1 MALLHRTTLRP
12 TKLEL
17 LSVWLPT
24 RRWYEGDGEVERV
37 AGFRFDDPAGAVGME
52 TMLVRS
58 AGGPVHQVPLS
69 YRETPLPGADDFL
82 VATAEHG
89 TLGTRWVYD
98 ACGDPVYAAALA
110 RAILAGDDQA
120 EEYFE
125 DDGRRVYREPTMAIA
140 GSGRAGAPGVGQVR
154 RVEDGDPTVVVTDTV
169 ELTVLRRIGD
179 TGTSRPA
186 LTGTWDGE
194 TRVLAYA
201 SNL

>member
-24 RRWYEGDGEVERV
+24 RRWFQGDGDVERV
-37 AGFRFDDPAGAVGME
+37 AGFRFDDPAGAVGIE
-52 TMLVRS
+52 TMLVQ
-58 AGGPVHQVPLS
+58 AGGPVFQVPLT
-69 YRETPLPGADDFL
+69 YREAPLAGADDFL

-89 TLGTRWVYD
+89 TLGRRWVYD

-110 RAILAGDDQA
+110 RAILAGDGQA

-125 DDGRRVYREPTMAIA
+125 DDDKRVYREPTMSIA
-140 GSGRAGAPGVGQVR
+140 GSGRAGAPTIGDIS
-154 RVEDGDPTVVVTDTV
+154 RVEDGDPTVVVTDAV

-179 TGTSRPA
+179 TEASWPA

>member
-17 LSVWLPT
+17 LAVWLPT
-24 RRWYEGDGEVERV
+24 RRWFQGDGEVERV

-52 TMLVRS
+52 TMLVQ
-58 AGGPVHQVPLS
+58 AGGPVHQVPLT
-69 YRETPLPGADDFL
+69 YREAPLAGADDFL
-82 VATAEHG
+82 IATAEHG
-89 TLGTRWVYD
+89 TLGRRWVYD
-98 ACGDPVYAAALA
+98 ACGDPVYATALA
-110 RAILAGDDQA
+110 RAILAGDGQA

-125 DDGRRVYREPTMAIA
+125 DDGKRVYREPTMAIA
-140 GSGRAGAPGVGQVR
+140 GSGRTGAPMIGDIS
-154 RVEDGDPTVVVTDTV
+154 RVEDGDPTVVVTDAV

-179 TGTSRPA
+179 TEASGPA